1 MSAQETA
8 DGEVS
13 VTFLLESNKKR
24 KLGIDVEFSEDAGLE
39 FTAASTEP
47 DSHEARPAAVA
58 HEIVWK
64 AWTDLRFLPQHD
76 LKVRV
81 TPFDLASG
89 KRGIGGESAVF
100 GLGRNSPPVVRS
112 LSAPAGVTG
121 GIVPF
126 EAEVAD
132 LEEDHVRLEGE
143 FALAGGTFR
152 QATLLESEAGGPI
165 AGGRLLMRTT
175 VRWNAQADLPER
187 VARGVRFRVRA
198 RDTEVG
204 EFAETALFEVRTLRP
219 LVAALSIEDIDEE
232 MNGSLPFLNQRG
244 VVEFFA
250 LMVPTHD
257 FRITLRLE
265 PRLGGARVDP
275 ASLSVAWTRMSS
287 SPASEVRA
295 GGVEVGALFAV
306 DEAAGR
312 ASWRVPSSLPLPS
325 GTIRLEASVAD
336 VLGNRSVSREY
347 SFTAV
352 EPGGKRAPLEEED
365 LWLLDFD
372 RDQFTIRSALDADG
386 RVALE
391 VSRGPNGIADYAE
404 DLAALGLHRPEAP
417 PGSPGESLGRLV
429 LELTRETIRGYLRV
443 HYGQGAGGAG
453 GSDPFRI
460 AFFLEAPPEPH
471 SLLAIG
477 GDDLLPGFTIGRAE
491 YDHNNTLRN
500 DNSASDL
507 GVFTTNVIEFHV
519 NASFLFRQ
527 IFDPFIPGRGV
538 PLGENPLDTTVLDP
552 SFDRSR
558 PDNSAEADL
567 RYDQILTAVDAWSRM
582 TAVVAAHEIGH
593 SIGLVANGAP
603 PRGLFGGEVNAPFA
617 GPYTNAFHLDTP
629 ANDIM
634 AGSLS
639 FSDALLDG
647 AAGPRFN
654 QLEQAF
660 LHGRTLIK

>member
-1 MSAQETA
+1 M
-8 DGEVS
+8 
-13 VTFLLESNKKR
+13 TFLLESSKER
-24 KLGIDVEFSEDAGLE
+24 QLGIDVEFSENAGLE
-39 FTAASTEP
+39 FTPAST
-47 DSHEARPAAVA
+47 DTASHEAGPSAVA
-58 HEIVWK
+58 HDISWK
-64 AWTDLRFLPQHD
+64 AWKDLRFLPQHD

-81 TPFDLASG
+81 TPFDLTSG
-89 KRGIGGESAVF
+89 KRGISGESAVF
-100 GLGRNSPPVVRS
+100 GLGPNSPPVVRS

-143 FALAGGTFR
+143 FALTGGTFR
-152 QATLLESEAGGPI
+152 RATLLESEAGGPI
-165 AGGRLLMRTT
+165 AGGRLQMRTI

-198 RDTEVG
+198 RDTEEG

-219 LVAALSIEDIDEE
+219 LVAALSIENIDEE

-244 VVEFFA
+244 VVESFA
-250 LMVPTHD
+250 LMVPTHGL
-257 FRITLRLE
+257 RITLRLE
-265 PRLGGARVDP
+265 ARLGGAEVDP
-275 ASLSVAWTRMSS
+275 ASLSVAWSRMSGG
-287 SPASEVRA
+287 PASEVPA
-295 GGVEVGALFAV
+295 EGVEVGALFGV
-306 DEAAGR
+306 DAAAGG
-312 ASWRVPSSLPLPS
+312 ASWRVPSSLPFPS

-336 VLGNRSVSREY
+336 VLGNRSASREY
-347 SFTAV
+347 SFAAV
-352 EPGGKRAPLEEED
+352 EPAGKRAPLEEED
-365 LWLLDFD
+365 LWFLDFG
-372 RDQFTIRSALDADG
+372 RDQLTIRSALDADG

-429 LELTRETIRGYLRV
+429 LELTQEAIRGHLRG
-443 HYGQGAGGAG
+443 HYGQGSG

-471 SLLAIG
+471 SLIAIG

-491 YDHNNTLRN
+491 YDHRNTARN

-538 PLGENPLDTTVLDP
+538 PLGDNPLDSTVLDL

-567 RYDQILTAVDAWSRM
+567 RYDQILMAVDAWSRM
-582 TAVVAAHEIGH
+582 AAVVAAHEIGH

-660 LHGRTLIK
+660 LHGRTLLK